1 MTPTIL
7 LTVAMSGIAAGFAA
21 YFITIS
27 KERLWFFGRKTEELY
42 CTVEAL
48 DCELS
53 GFYSQCLLLGEV
65 QPTRDPQALAR
76 AKAYL
81 ATSQMLI
88 GLYFPTLS
96 HDLARATAAAATA
109 QHSLEI
115 LDRGASESGRIAL
128 AEALDDAVCNLKD
141 SLEALKG
148 AILSKAQIARNRR
161 FLWLWSR
168 SRTATPKGR
177 ILQVHA

>member
-7 LTVAMSGIAAGFAA
+7 LTVIMSGIAAGFAA

-42 CTVEAL
+42 CTVEAV

-53 GFYSQCLLLGEV
+53 SFYSQCLLLGEI
-65 QPTRDPQALAR
+65 QPTRDRQALAR
-76 AKAYL
+76 AKAYF
-81 ATSQMLI
+81 ATLQMLI

-109 QHSLEI
+109 QRSLEV
-115 LDRGASESGRIAL
+115 LDRGVSESGRIAL

-141 SLEALKG
+141 ALEALKA
-148 AILSKAQIARNRR
+148 AILSKAQLAHKRK
-161 FLWLWSR
+161 FLSLWSR

-177 ILQVHA
+177 VLQVHA